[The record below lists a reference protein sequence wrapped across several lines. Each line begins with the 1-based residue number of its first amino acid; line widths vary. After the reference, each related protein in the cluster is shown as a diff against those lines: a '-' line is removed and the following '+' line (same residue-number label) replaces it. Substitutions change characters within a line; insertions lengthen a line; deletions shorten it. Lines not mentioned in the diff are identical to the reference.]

1 MRRRRGS
8 FFVAF
13 VFWMAAVVIPAVL
26 PSAADPSAF
35 GIPLLSSGVA
45 LAAPKGQLRLYT
57 SQPDADAQKTAA
69 AFEALYP
76 GVEVI
81 IFRSGTEE
89 VVSRFLLEAEAGAP
103 QADVLL
109 IADAPTFEILKSRGM
124 LESYR
129 SPHAD
134 DIDPAYYDPDFTYYG
149 TKIMATVIAYNT
161 LLARP
166 LESWNDLKSLRPG
179 QVAMPDPNYSGAA
192 AYNLGVFTRTPG
204 IGWEWYEAL
213 RQGRVLMTQGNGAVL
228 RAVASGE
235 RPYGIIV
242 EYLAIRA
249 KQDGS
254 PVDIVYP
261 KEGVPVITE
270 PVGIVKGTKNLEAAQ
285 AFVDFLLSREGQA
298 LAAEM
303 GYMPLRH
310 DVEPPAGFPPLSDI
324 RALSVDTGVLVAE
337 RENDKER
344 FNELFGEW

>member
-1 MRRRRGS
+1 MHQRYRY
-8 FFVAF
+8 
-13 VFWMAAVVIPAVL
+13 W
-26 PSAADPSAF
+26 
-35 GIPLLSSGVA
+35 VA
-45 LAAPKGQLRLYT
+45 LAAFVAIASFAALLPAVAAAAPSGELRLYT
-57 SQPDADAQKTAA
+57 SQPDADAQRTAA

-76 GVEVI
+76 GVDVT

-89 VVSRFLLEAEAGAP
+89 VVSRFLLEVEAGAP

-109 IADAPTFEILKSRGM
+109 VADAPTFEILKSRGL
-124 LESYR
+124 LEAYR
-129 SPHAD
+129 SPYAG
-134 DIDPAYYDPDFTYYG
+134 DIDPVYYDPDHTYYG

-161 LLARP
+161 MLARP
-166 LESWNDLKSLRPG
+166 LDSWTALATLRPG

-228 RAVASGE
+228 RAVANGE

-261 KEGVPVITE
+261 QEGVPVITE
-270 PVGIVKGTKNLEAAQ
+270 PVGIVKGTSNLEAAQ
-285 AFVDFLLSREGQA
+285 AFVDFLLSPQGQA

-303 GYMPLRH
+303 GYMPLRS
-310 DVEPPAGFPPLSDI
+310 DVEPPAGFPSLDAI
-324 RALSVDTGVLVAE
+324 KVLSVDTALLVQQ
-337 RENDKER
+337 READKER
-344 FNELFGEW
+344 FNELFGE